1 VSDGSNKISIQV
13 LFFGLTADAVG
24 RRSLNLEVAE
34 SATAQQAIESVVKT
48 NTKLDGQKLL
58 FAVNQRY
65 LPAKT
70 ILNDGD
76 ELAIFTA
83 VSGG

>member
-48 NTKLDGQKLL
+48 NTKLDGQK
-58 FAVNQRY
+58 
-65 LPAKT
+65 
-70 ILNDGD
+70 
-76 ELAIFTA
+76 
-83 VSGG
+83 